1 MQLKTKLCATTLV
14 CVQLFLPANLEAAS
28 YGSAAWGEA
37 KNRIQLKTVCV
48 NHSYGSINSR
58 NCRAKVSKYFNK
70 QCKSYTKKYSS
81 APTKTRAKY
90 KNGKNKFCYAARHFK
105 IIE

>member
-1 MQLKTKLCATTLV
+1 MQFKTKLCATTLV
-14 CVQLFLPANLEAAS
+14 CVQLLLPVNLEADS
-28 YGSAAWGEA
+28 YGSATWDEA
-37 KNRIQLKTVCV
+37 NNRIQLKTVCT

-90 KNGKNKFCYAARHFK
+90 KNGKSKFCVAARHFK
-105 IIE
+105 IVE